1 MMVSKRPVHSR
12 SATCESGRDDGPC
25 WSTTTDQPRS
35 AMRRRAVPSFQWS
48 SRLNPPK
55 TTLAVLIG
63 VPPPWRDK
71 VSTTAGS
78 PFASVRLFPMNRT
91 RPPAGSFLRDAS
103 GCEGTIDDELQ
114 LVTTAAA
121 TMTLITEF
129 LTAGARVIGY
139 RAPCSG
145 QKGIGDEVSGNLE

>member
-12 SATCESGRDDGPC
+12 SATCESGSDDGPC

-48 SRLNPPK
+48 SRLNPPN
-55 TTLAVLIG
+55 TTLTVLIG
-63 VPPPWRDK
+63 VPPPWRDN

-91 RPPAGSFLRDAS
+91 RLPAGSFLRDAWVCDGAS
-103 GCEGTIDDELQ
+103 DDEVQ
-114 LVTTAAA
+114 LDARATATT
-121 TMTLITEF
+121 TPITEF
-129 LTAGARVIGY
+129 L
-139 RAPCSG
+139 
-145 QKGIGDEVSGNLE
+145 